1 MLELIVEQGFRQD
14 ISIGAPAIAP
24 VVFPRLHDVIGKV
37 YIVLGGGTDKTG
49 RVNGVAVAAAML
61 IVSGIAG
68 VTAVIG
74 TVWRVIFRVFLQRI
88 ALGQH
93 LIQRTRPCAG
103 IFLKGELIHKC
114 LRVKVVNF
122 DDQRSLEQAAELE
135 DVQCWLIAEPGGRQ

>member
-1 MLELIVEQGFRQD
+1 
-14 ISIGAPAIAP
+14 
-24 VVFPRLHDVIGKV
+24 
-37 YIVLGGGTDKTG
+37 
-49 RVNGVAVAAAML
+49 ML

-68 VTAVIG
+68 VAAVIG
-74 TVWRVIFRVFLQRI
+74 AVWRVVFRVFLQRI

-135 DVQCWLIAEPGGRQ
+135 DVQCRLIAEPGGRQ